1 MQRIYPRLVITLAI
15 AALVYGFL
23 VPSLVSMKDTV
34 AVLSGFALSLTAP
47 PCLFAI
53 FKGIFITK
61 EKK

>member
-1 MQRIYPRLVITLAI
+1 MRLTITLVI

-23 VPSLVSMKDTV
+23 VPSLISMRDTV
-34 AVLSGFALSLTAP
+34 AVISGFALALTAP

-53 FKGIFITK
+53 FKGIFVTK

>member
-1 MQRIYPRLVITLAI
+1 MQRIYTRLVITLTI

-23 VPSLVSMKDTV
+23 VPSLVSMKDSV
-34 AVLSGFALSLTAP
+34 AVISGFLLALATP

-53 FKGIFITK
+53 FKGIFIIK

>member
-1 MQRIYPRLVITLAI
+1 MRRIYIRLAITLVI

-23 VPSLVSMKDTV
+23 VPSLISMRDTV
-34 AVLSGFALSLTAP
+34 AVISGFALALTAP

-53 FKGIFITK
+53 FKGIFVTK

>member
-1 MQRIYPRLVITLAI
+1 MRRIYIRLAITLVI

-23 VPSLVSMKDTV
+23 VPSLISMRDTV
-34 AVLSGFALSLTAP
+34 AVISGFALAITAP

-53 FKGIFITK
+53 FKGIFVTK

>member
-1 MQRIYPRLVITLAI
+1 MRRIYIRLTITLVI

-23 VPSLVSMKDTV
+23 VPSLISMRDTV
-34 AVLSGFALSLTAP
+34 AVISGFALALTAP

-53 FKGIFITK
+53 FKGIFVTK

>member
-1 MQRIYPRLVITLAI
+1 MQRIYIRLAITLVI

-23 VPSLVSMKDTV
+23 VPSLISMRDTV
-34 AVLSGFALSLTAP
+34 AVISGFALALTAP

-53 FKGIFITK
+53 FKGIFVTK